1 MKPELFTYLPFT
13 SEECNALT
21 AHRDGE
27 QRLGN
32 TISLTP
38 STHTRFVILGI
49 EESVGPQANKGFA
62 GAENAFQAF
71 LKRFLNMQSNR
82 FLSGNE
88 ICLLGRIK
96 QNSLKQ
102 LPQNLSEA
110 VEQLD
115 EIVSEVLLT
124 HLREE
129 HVLIVVG
136 GGHNNAYPIIK
147 SLHQIRNRSL
157 NVLNL
162 DPHADCRALEGR
174 HSGNPFSYAM
184 KDGHL
189 NSYSVMGLHKAYNN
203 ETILDF
209 LDKNKCKH
217 SFYDDLI
224 SDKRSFQDEL
234 ADFVNHLKGKH
245 PIGVELDMDA
255 IAHSPSSAFSPSG
268 FSSEEARYYV
278 STCSK
283 QLAPVYLHLPE
294 AAPMNEQEEKI
305 SGKLLAYL
313 TYDFI
318 INHTNNSNQ
327 LKI

>member
-1 MKPELFTYLPFT
+1 MKPELFTYIPFT

-32 TISLTP
+32 IVSITP
-38 STHTRFVILGI
+38 TSHTRFIIIGI

-96 QNSLKQ
+96 QNPSKEIPQSLT
-102 LPQNLSEA
+102 EA

-115 EIVSEVLLT
+115 QIVTEVLLS

-129 HVLIVVG
+129 HVLIVIG

-147 SLHQIRNRSL
+147 SLQQIQKRSL

-162 DPHADCRALEGR
+162 DPHADCRAMEGR

-209 LDKNKCKH
+209 LDKHNCKYT
-217 SFYDDLI
+217 FYDDLI
-224 SDKRSFQDEL
+224 SGKGSFQDEL

-245 PIGVELDMDA
+245 PTGVELDLDA
-255 IAHSPSSAFSPSG
+255 IAYSPSSAFSPSG

-283 QLAPVYLHLPE
+283 ELAPVYLHLPE

-318 INHTNNSNQ
+318 INHANKSNQ